1 MRVHDVG
8 HVFWSPRVTSFA
20 WQNFPLVPGW
30 PSKYFAHTRECSN
43 GLTVRES
50 RHCSHHDGR
59 HRRRAAGIAYERG
72 VSRPFL
78 ERCCQ
83 ALDQGL
89 QALDGDR
96 PDFGSARISE
106 LRSLIYYADY
116 FRMTEKRVDGTA
128 SRRLRFGRRPRSRSR
143 LRECSRNASLSIQ
156 TRVQACVVLQERT
169 DLVPSHFLCHV
180 ACPGSG
186 FIMMRASFLDRP
198 GNWMRCSPRRASNRC
213 ASPFRRGRIGHALT
227 SPRALSA
234 RHHCK
239 GR

>member
-59 HRRRAAGIAYERG
+59 HRRRAAGIAYELG

-116 FRMTEKRVDGTA
+116 FRMTRNGWTERPPADCISPHARARAQGSENVREMQVFQ
-128 SRRLRFGRRPRSRSR
+128 SRRACKPAWCFRS
-143 LRECSRNASLSIQ
+143 
-156 TRVQACVVLQERT
+156 
-169 DLVPSHFLCHV
+169 
-180 ACPGSG
+180 
-186 FIMMRASFLDRP
+186 
-198 GNWMRCSPRRASNRC
+198 
-213 ASPFRRGRIGHALT
+213 ALT
-227 SPRALSA
+227 SCLPISFAMSLAPPLALA
-234 RHHCK
+234 
-239 GR
+239 